1 MFQETKER
9 TESQRT
15 KILNALRMNGLDGGV
30 PNFILSEIALRYNA
44 RLQEL
49 YQQGYVIDVK
59 EQPNGITLYKLV
71 SEPDVPKK
79 KPEDALSLLLKEI
92 DNTYDGVVRSEDLVK
107 LLDDKDFT
115 VRRKIG
121 SFNK

>member
-1 MFQETKER
+1 MDQETKSR
-9 TESQRT
+9 TESQRS
-15 KILNALRMNGLDGGV
+15 KILNALRIKGLDGV
-30 PNFILSEIALRYNA
+30 TNLILSSIALRYNA

-59 EQPNGITLYKLV
+59 EQPNGITMYKLI

-79 KPEDALSLLLKEI
+79 KPEDALSLLIKEI
-92 DNTYDGVVRSEDLVK
+92 DNTYDGVVNSGELVK
-107 LLDDKDFT
+107 MLEDNDFT
-115 VRRKIG
+115 IRRKIG

>member
-1 MFQETKER
+1 MHQETKER
-9 TESQRT
+9 AESQRT
-15 KILNALRMNGLDGGV
+15 KILNALRMKGLDGV
-30 PNFILSEIALRYNA
+30 TNVMLAEIAMRYNA

-59 EQPNGITLYKLV
+59 EQPNGITKYKLI
-71 SEPDVPKK
+71 SEPEVPKK
-79 KPEDALSLLLKEI
+79 KPEDALSLLIKEI
-92 DNTYDGVVRSEDLVK
+92 NNTYDGVVRSEDLIQ
-107 LLDDKDFT
+107 LLEDNDFT